1 MSADYVEHLFHVR
14 HHGSCTDSLLPG
26 LIEIYQ
32 PNLEKKYFS
41 QIQKNSTF
49 SYFCIILGIGLRRKY
64 LNKIHCITHRIFVK
78 KFYLHKKK
86 QLEQNFGPFRP
97 LFAKIGGRTAI
108 KIDRSINIFTALF
121 WIILQNFL
129 PAGNSVHGV
138 RQTGSCVD
146 NFPLVSTNKN
156 GFSLVA

>member
-1 MSADYVEHLFHVR
+1 MSADYVEHLFRVR

-41 QIQKNSTF
+41 QIQKNYTF

-97 LFAKIGGRTAI
+97 LFAKIGVPKAT
-108 KIDRSINIFTALF
+108 KISQPKEIFLRLLELICRIFGYLAT
-121 WIILQNFL
+121 
-129 PAGNSVHGV
+129 VE
-138 RQTGSCVD
+138 
-146 NFPLVSTNKN
+146 LVLEIPKQSGTS
-156 GFSLVA
+156 GP